1 MSLGASTQ
9 EEESVFWSQRTCEL
23 GTLEREGRLVGYG
36 SRRRRS
42 QGEEESKMLSTK
54 LSPELPGSHSKKG
67 AR

>member
-9 EEESVFWSQRTCEL
+9 EESMFWSQRTCEL

-36 SRRRRS
+36 SRRRS

-54 LSPELPGSHSKKG
+54 LGPELPGSHSKKG